1 MSAACG
7 AQAISAIASLCADA
21 YASEGA
27 RDDRGGGK
35 WREGLGV
42 WEKETMSKD
51 KRGREIKER
60 GRGKSKGR

>member
-7 AQAISAIASLCADA
+7 GQAISAIASLCADA
-21 YASEGA
+21 YAPEGA
-27 RDDRGGGK
+27 RDDRGG
-35 WREGLGV
+35 REMERGTRV

-60 GRGKSKGR
+60 GSGEK